1 MKCRVQEQPVQHS
14 LSMCLARP
22 DLCLGEVG
30 GDAIDAD
37 AFGDGVEGVLQALA
51 LGFMPGVQDPP
62 LDLVEQAGPRGVY
75 EHHLHHS
82 LDIVQLQ
89 QAEVRLSYMMR

>member
-37 AFGDGVEGVLQALA
+37 AFGDGVKGVLQALA

-62 LDLVEQAGPRGVY
+62 LDLVEQAGPRGSMSTTCITAST
-75 EHHLHHS
+75 LCNS
-82 LDIVQLQ
+82 S
-89 QAEVRLSYMMR
+89 RLRSGFRT